1 LNGNLVHVPLEKGKL
16 RIGVDL
22 APLRP
27 PLTGVGNYELYL
39 LAALLSR
46 SDAPQVHGF
55 ARRTWREVDA
65 HYIDEIQ
72 LERPDGTWPGYS
84 RPLRLI
90 KRSGIAREVF
100 AWVRRRAFERSCD
113 AKNLSLF
120 HAFAYM
126 APGKLSAPTIPV
138 VYDLSFVRFPETH
151 PPARLQRLR
160 RLAEQLQAAP
170 VVHTISH
177 FSAREIADI
186 FGISLTRIAV
196 IYPGVLPSLARISS
210 ENPSEALAQ
219 YKLEPGKFLLVVSTL
234 EPRKNLRSLVMAYS
248 RVSRADRNRLPLCV
262 VGAAGWGSLDLPE
275 SSQALEREGS
285 LRFLGFVSNQHLRTL
300 YTNTRAMFYPSTY
313 EGFGMPIVD
322 ALACGARVIC
332 SDAAAMPEAGGNV
345 VRPVAPLDIDGWFRE
360 VQLAAE
366 NADCDI
372 QERNRRQLHAQQ
384 FTWERAAAQTMQ
396 LYQRATA

>member
-1 LNGNLVHVPLEKGKL
+1 MHVPLEKGKL

-72 LERPDGTWPGYS
+72 LERPDGTWPGYA

-90 KRSGIAREVF
+90 GRSGIAREVF

-113 AKNLSLF
+113 GKNLSLF

-160 RLAEQLQAAP
+160 WLAKQLQAAP

-186 FGISLTRIAV
+186 FGISLSRIAV
-196 IYPGVLPSLARISS
+196 IYPGVLPSIARVSS
-210 ENPSEALAQ
+210 ENPSEALAK
-219 YKLEPGKFLLVVSTL
+219 YKLEPGMFLLVVSTL
-234 EPRKNLRSLVMAYS
+234 EPRKNLRSLVIAYS
-248 RVSRADRNRLPLCV
+248 LLPLADRHRLPLCV
-262 VGAAGWGSLDLPE
+262 VGAAGWGSLDLPK
-275 SSQALEREGS
+275 SSQTLEREGS

-300 YTNTRAMFYPSTY
+300 YTNTRAMFYPSIY
-313 EGFGMPIVD
+313 EGFGMPIID

-332 SDAAAMPEAGGNV
+332 SDATAMPEAGGNV
-345 VRPVAPLDIDGWFRE
+345 VRRVAPLDIDGWFRE

-372 QERNRRQLHAQQ
+372 EERNRRQLHAQQ